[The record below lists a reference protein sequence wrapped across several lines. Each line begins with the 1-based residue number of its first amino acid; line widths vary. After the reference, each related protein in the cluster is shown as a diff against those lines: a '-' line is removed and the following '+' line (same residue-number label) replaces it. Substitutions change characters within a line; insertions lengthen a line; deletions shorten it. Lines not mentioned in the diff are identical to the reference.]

1 MQSHPELSWL
11 MGMVCSQDNDF
22 LGLSS
27 LEFAGLLVMFNGVF
41 FVPVWLAWRVA
52 HRVFNG
58 SGFSNGVWRGWIYI
72 VVGFNA
78 LQSAV
83 WLSHPI
89 IKTTICPYDQLFPYF
104 AAVTAI
110 FCLWV
115 YHLCKGNAGRLSKF
129 LTLIAIP
136 LIIEITGLKPGI
148 TALRGSRDH
157 FNYALK
163 DVAGSAVEK
172 VAAYALERIAL
183 LFPLRNNVRT
193 GTAPTN
199 NAETGAA
206 ATNNAGTGTAPTND
220 AGTGVAATNNAVMGT
235 APTNNAGT
243 GVAATNNAGTGTAPT
258 NNAGTGVAATNNAGT
273 GTAPTSNAETGV
285 AATSNAG
292 TGTAPTSNAETGVV
306 ATNSTETKQ
315 LVLASA
321 FLYCGKD
328 QPVSWEFGNA
338 EQIDPSPS
346 QVGLCRETSFDC
358 KNSIIDIVALGTAS
372 SKGIDASEGN
382 RALQRGINL
391 ASAVTKHLQSK
402 CGGKLSVSSYVLNLG
417 RHSGK
422 EEQDAPAQRKVVAL
436 IGLGQ
441 NSDGA
446 IAAALEIFVKDHSEF
461 ANDSYAACDLYKLI
475 GESQQS
481 LVYIDKRIC
490 SHQPKE
496 AASGPRPNGDFRL
509 QRSIGS
515 VRPQSIW

>member
-220 AGTGVAATNNAVMGT
+220 AGTGVAA
-235 APTNNAGT
+235 
-243 GVAATNNAGTGTAPT
+243 T